1 MLKLR
6 YVSKSNWKLADGS
19 TVSYFYYRRPGQRP
33 VKLGSDP
40 LVVAQRW
47 KVLEAQFESAARV
60 AVRQT
65 GSIAE
70 LIQIL
75 YQSAAWRDLSDRT
88 QYLWRAAYRTLE
100 DKFGDLPPGAIQL
113 HAAQKWKEKLLKQ
126 HGPDGTRNRFFA
138 YRRLYSFAAQQGLY
152 VGENPFSKPG
162 SFGKRRSDVRRRI
175 WTEKDLRA
183 FLSAR
188 RTIKKGGNP
197 AFANATETEE
207 VAPPDGIRL
216 GLLLGIFTMQRLSD
230 VLKMT
235 GSILR
240 KEDGR
245 FWLRLKQQKTG
256 AEIDIPAHR
265 ILADEIERQQI
276 EPGDLRFLVRTTT
289 GLPFDRNSFYKRFTV
304 WAEAAGL
311 DLTFKELRSSGMV
324 LLAEAGVPAT
334 QIVAI
339 SGHSISDTQ
348 SILDTYIVK
357 TKKAALAAIETME
370 VGLIALD
377 EVPQPPE
384 KPDLPLGRALRKP
397 PRPRA

>member
-1 MLKLR
+1 LKLK
-6 YVSKSNWKLADGS
+6 YVAYADRKLVDGS
-19 TVSYFYYRRPGQRP
+19 TVRYFYYRRPDQRP
-33 VKLGSDP
+33 INLGSDP
-40 LVVAQRW
+40 LAVATRW

-65 GSIAE
+65 GSISE
-70 LIQIL
+70 LVAIF
-75 YQSAAWRDLSDRT
+75 YESAAWRDLSPRT
-88 QYLWRAAYRTLE
+88 QGLWRAALRTLE

-113 HAAQKWKEKLLKQ
+113 HAAQKWKEKLLKA
-126 HGPDGTRNRFFA
+126 HGPDGARNRFFA

-152 VGENPFSKPG
+152 VGGNPFSKPG

-175 WTEKDLRA
+175 WTEADLRA

-188 RTIKKGGNP
+188 RTVKKGGNP
-197 AFANATETEE
+197 AFANTDETEK
-207 VAPPDGIRL
+207 VAPPDGVRL

-265 ILADEIERQQI
+265 ILADEIERQKI
-276 EPGDLRFLVRTTT
+276 EPGDTRFLVRSTA

-304 WAEAAGL
+304 WAEAADL

-339 SGHSISDTQ
+339 SGHSIADTQ

-357 TKKAALAAIETME
+357 TKKAALAAIETLE
-370 VGLIALD
+370 AGITKLD
-377 EVPQPPE
+377 EEPQPP
-384 KPDLPLGRALRKP
+384 KMPDPPPGRAPRKA

>member
-1 MLKLR
+1 MLRLKH
-6 YVSKSNWKLADGS
+6 VSTTKKRLADGS
-19 TVSYFYYRRPGQRP
+19 TVVFYYYRRPGSRP
-33 VKLGSDP
+33 FALGADP
-40 LVVAQRW
+40 LAVAARW
-47 KVLEAQFESAARV
+47 KMLEAQFESAARV

-70 LIQIL
+70 LVQIFC
-75 YQSAAWRDLSDRT
+75 QSAAWRDLSPRT
-88 QYLWRAAYRTLE
+88 QGLWRAAFRTLE
-100 DKFGDLPPGAIQL
+100 EKFGDLPPAAVPL
-113 HAAQKWKEKLLKQ
+113 HVAQKWKEKLLRA
-126 HGPDGTRNRFFA
+126 HGPDGARNRFFA

-162 SFGKRRSDVRRRI
+162 SFGKRRSEIRRRV
-175 WTEKDLRA
+175 WSEDDLRS

-188 RTIKKGGNP
+188 RTVKKGGNP

-207 VAPPDGIRL
+207 VVPPDGIRL

-240 KEDGR
+240 KEDSR

-265 ILADEIERQQI
+265 ILADEIERQKI
-276 EPGDLRFLVRTTT
+276 DPGDTRFLVRTTT

-324 LLAEAGVPAT
+324 LLAEAGV
-334 QIVAI
+334 
-339 SGHSISDTQ
+339 
-348 SILDTYIVK
+348 
-357 TKKAALAAIETME
+357 
-370 VGLIALD
+370 
-377 EVPQPPE
+377 
-384 KPDLPLGRALRKP
+384 
-397 PRPRA
+397 

>member
-138 YRRLYSFAAQQGLY
+138 YRRLLYAAVRNSATEAAPYWRCGRRKTRPVVRLVPLGIGQD
-152 VGENPFSKPG
+152 VCRG
-162 SFGKRRSDVRRRI
+162 SLRRRS
-175 WTEKDLRA
+175 
-183 FLSAR
+183 
-188 RTIKKGGNP
+188 
-197 AFANATETEE
+197 
-207 VAPPDGIRL
+207 
-216 GLLLGIFTMQRLSD
+216 
-230 VLKMT
+230 
-235 GSILR
+235 
-240 KEDGR
+240 
-245 FWLRLKQQKTG
+245 
-256 AEIDIPAHR
+256 
-265 ILADEIERQQI
+265 
-276 EPGDLRFLVRTTT
+276 
-289 GLPFDRNSFYKRFTV
+289 
-304 WAEAAGL
+304 
-311 DLTFKELRSSGMV
+311 
-324 LLAEAGVPAT
+324 
-334 QIVAI
+334 
-339 SGHSISDTQ
+339 
-348 SILDTYIVK
+348 
-357 TKKAALAAIETME
+357 
-370 VGLIALD
+370 
-377 EVPQPPE
+377 
-384 KPDLPLGRALRKP
+384 
-397 PRPRA
+397 